1 MDNFIVSARK
11 YRPQRFEDVV
21 GQQSIANTLK
31 LAIRNHKLAS
41 AYLFCGPRGVGK
53 TTCAR
58 IFAKTIN
65 CQNLQPDG
73 EACNECESCRSFN
86 EQRSVNIQEL
96 NAAANN
102 SVEDIR
108 AIIDQV
114 RIPPQLGKYKVIILD
129 EVHMLSQAAGNALL
143 KTLEEPPSY
152 VIFILATTE
161 KQKIMPT
168 ILSRCQIF
176 DFNRMEIADIVGN
189 LKNVA
194 DKEGIKYED
203 AALDVIAE
211 KADGGMRDALSIFD
225 QVSNYAEGD
234 ITYQSVLECINALD
248 TDYYFRITD
257 MLVKHKVVETMLLFN
272 EVVNKGFNGGV
283 FIGGLASHLRNVMMA
298 KDPATI
304 PLLNTGEDLRRRYQE
319 QSKRCS
325 LNFLYYAIRVCDRCS
340 NDYRTSYN
348 KRLSVE
354 IALIQVA
361 QYEAPQSGA
370 QSHDGDG
377 GKRSA
382 SPASDDG
389 AGSGLGPAQIL
400 KPLFRHTQ
408 PRPTAPASSP
418 VTSAPSPVAPASSP
432 VAPASS
438 PVTPASA
445 SGVGAP
451 SSVGGVSSTAASAS
465 LHVTPAPSPAS
476 GAHILNNAAPSSV
489 APASSSANVT
499 SSAGVGAPASVAPAF
514 SSANGASPLSAG
526 ASSTA
531 AARPNGKTYA
541 RGFGGG
547 VLKQALAQARAQ
559 ANAGYVAQVPT
570 PASPA
575 AQAVAAAAPS
585 VAGQPSAVQVLMERL
600 RNGTLLTAI
609 KAETNDKEADIPAEI
624 DDNDSEDGGVEA
636 IGEEL
641 ALNSAPLFTDNQ
653 LRRQWDDIVLN
664 LRALDPPMAGK
675 MAAMPVHCEKD
686 GVVHVELHTEL
697 ALPAF
702 RPYVSFIEQFL
713 RQRFQDPKIRV
724 VTSILPPE
732 LVSVITD
739 PQQLLEKMRSE
750 NPDFAAA
757 VDKLGLKIK

>member
-257 MLVKHKVVETMLLFN
+257 MLVEHKVVETMLLFN

-408 PRPTAPASSP
+408 PRPSAPASSS
-418 VTSAPSPVAPASSP
+418 VTPASSP
-432 VAPASS
+432 GAS
-438 PVTPASA
+438 
-445 SGVGAP
+445 AP
-451 SSVGGVSSTAASAS
+451 SSVSGASYTAANAS
-465 LHVTPAPSPAS
+465 LHVTTAPSHSANASSPAS
-476 GAHILNNAAPSSV
+476 GAHILNNAAPS
-489 APASSSANVT
+489 
-499 SSAGVGAPASVAPAF
+499 AGVGALSSVAPAF

>member
-194 DKEGIKYED
+194 EKEGITYED
-203 AALDVIAE
+203 AALNIIAE

-225 QVSNYAEGD
+225 QVSNYSEGN

-248 TDYYFRITD
+248 TDYYFRVTD
-257 MLVKHKVVETMLLFN
+257 MLVNHQVVEAMVLFN
-272 EVVNKGFNGGV
+272 DVVNKGFNGGV

-298 KDPATI
+298 KDAATI
-304 PLLNTGEDLRRRYQE
+304 PLLNTGEDTRKRYQE
-319 QSKRCS
+319 QSRHCS

-361 QYEAPQSGA
+361 QYEAPSSGSQTPSA
-370 QSHDGDG
+370 DG

-382 SPASDDG
+382 PAAGDDDS
-389 AGSGLGPAQIL
+389 AGGGLGPAQIL
-400 KPLFRHTQ
+400 KPLFKHTQ
-408 PRPTAPASSP
+408 PPTAAATPVKPAN
-418 VTSAPSPVAPASSP
+418 
-432 VAPASS
+432 
-438 PVTPASA
+438 
-445 SGVGAP
+445 VGADAPVRPNNQTAWSNQPNQSNLPNQPNSANQANSP
-451 SSVGGVSSTAASAS
+451 SR
-465 LHVTPAPSPAS
+465 P
-476 GAHILNNAAPSSV
+476 NAAPHII
-489 APASSSANVT
+489 N
-499 SSAGVGAPASVAPAF
+499 
-514 SSANGASPLSAG
+514 
-526 ASSTA
+526 
-531 AARPNGKTYA
+531 R
-541 RGFGGG
+541 GGG
-547 VLKQALAQARAQ
+547 VLKQALANARAHVANGVLPAGGAAISPANGAAGSPFGAGGSSFG
-559 ANAGYVAQVPT
+559 ANASPGYGNTSAFGAAGSPA
-570 PASPA
+570 PASA
-575 AQAVAAAAPS
+575 RSASATGN
-585 VAGQPSAVQVLMERL
+585 AGMPNAVQVLMERL
-600 RNGTLLTAI
+600 NNGTLLTAI
-609 KAETNDKEADIPAEI
+609 KDAAPAAQSEDNPDAPPADI
-624 DDNDSEDGGVEA
+624 DDADIGDNSLNDGDDAAPVD
-636 IGEEL
+636 
-641 ALNSAPLFTDNQ
+641 SAPLFTDNQ
-653 LRRQWDDIVLN
+653 LRRQWEDIVLN

-675 MAAMPVHCEKD
+675 MAAMPVRAEEGHT
-686 GVVHVELHTEL
+686 VHVELHTEL

-702 RPYVSFIEQFL
+702 RPYIPFIEQFL
-713 RQRFQDPKIRV
+713 RLRFRDPEIHV
-724 VTSILPPE
+724 VTSVLPPE

-739 PQQLLEKMRSE
+739 PQQLLLKMRSE
-750 NPDFAAA
+750 NPSFAAA
-757 VDKLGLKIK
+757 VDKLGLKIR

>member
-257 MLVKHKVVETMLLFN
+257 MLVEHKVVETMLLFN

-418 VTSAPSPVAPASSP
+418 VT
-432 VAPASS
+432 PASS
-438 PVTPASA
+438 PVTPTPASVTPSSS
-445 SGVGAP
+445 SGVGA
-451 SSVGGVSSTAASAS
+451 V
-465 LHVTPAPSPAS
+465 
-476 GAHILNNAAPSSV
+476 
-489 APASSSANVT
+489 SSAN
-499 SSAGVGAPASVAPAF
+499 
-514 SSANGASPLSAG
+514 G

-559 ANAGYVAQVPT
+559 ANAGSVAQVPT
-570 PASPA
+570 SVSPV
-575 AQAVAAAAPS
+575 AQTVAAAAPS
-585 VAGQPSAVQVLMERL
+585 VAGQPNAVQVLMERL

-609 KAETNDKEADIPAEI
+609 KAETNDKEADMPAEI

-636 IGEEL
+636 AGDEL

-702 RPYVSFIEQFL
+702 RPYVPFIEQFL

>member
-189 LKNVA
+189 LKSVA
-194 DKEGIKYED
+194 EKEGIKYED
-203 AALDVIAE
+203 AALNIIAE

-225 QVSNYAEGD
+225 QVSNYSEGN

-248 TDYYFRITD
+248 TDYYFKITN
-257 MLVKHKVVETMLLFN
+257 MLVNHEVVEAMVLFN
-272 EVVNKGFNGGV
+272 DVVNKGFNGGV

-304 PLLNTGEDLRRRYQE
+304 PLLNTGDDMRKRYQE
-319 QSKRCS
+319 QSKQCP
-325 LNFLYYAIRVCDRCS
+325 LNFLYYAIRVCDRCA

-361 QYEAPQSGA
+361 QYEAPQSGGQTNGGGGA
-370 QSHDGDG
+370 KKTVSSAGDDDSG
-377 GKRSA
+377 G
-382 SPASDDG
+382 G
-389 AGSGLGPAQIL
+389 GLGPTQTL
-400 KPLFRHTQ
+400 KPLFKHTQ
-408 PRPTAPASSP
+408 PA
-418 VTSAPSPVAPASSP
+418 
-432 VAPASS
+432 
-438 PVTPASA
+438 
-445 SGVGAP
+445 
-451 SSVGGVSSTAASAS
+451 
-465 LHVTPAPSPAS
+465 
-476 GAHILNNAAPSSV
+476 NNAA
-489 APASSSANVT
+489 
-499 SSAGVGAPASVAPAF
+499 G
-514 SSANGASPLSAG
+514 
-526 ASSTA
+526 
-531 AARPNGKTYA
+531 AARPNHSAPAGATPNYNA
-541 RGFGGG
+541 ASANPAAANSNSTGVAANPAGATPNPIGANTNPAGGNTNPAGGNIASRPNTAPHILNRGGG
-547 VLKQALAQARAQ
+547 LLKQALANARAH
-559 ANAGYVAQVPT
+559 VATEGT
-570 PASPA
+570 PATGVALSSSAHTTGAPNAATAQSPVATTA
-575 AQAVAAAAPS
+575 AGTPN
-585 VAGQPSAVQVLMERL
+585 AVQVLMERL
-600 RNGTLLTAI
+600 HNGTLLTAI
-609 KAETNDKEADIPAEI
+609 KEEEQITE
-624 DDNDSEDGGVEA
+624 DDNERDAMPADMDDGDSGD
-636 IGEEL
+636 
-641 ALNSAPLFTDNQ
+641 NSANDSDNAQAIDSALMFTDNQ
-653 LRRQWDDIVLN
+653 LRKQWDDIVLN
-664 LRALDPPMAGK
+664 IRALDPPMAGK
-675 MAAMPVHCEKD
+675 MAAMPVRVED
-686 GVVHVELHTEL
+686 GHTAHVELHTEL
-697 ALPAF
+697 ALPSF
-702 RPYVSFIEQFL
+702 RPYIPFIEQFL
-713 RQRFQDPKIRV
+713 QLRFHDPEIHV

-732 LVSVITD
+732 LVSIITD
-739 PQQLLEKMRSE
+739 PQLLLKKMRSE